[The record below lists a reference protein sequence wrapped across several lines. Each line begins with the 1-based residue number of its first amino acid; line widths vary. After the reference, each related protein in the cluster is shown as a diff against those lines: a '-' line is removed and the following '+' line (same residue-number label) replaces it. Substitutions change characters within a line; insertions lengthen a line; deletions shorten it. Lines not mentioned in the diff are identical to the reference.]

1 MSNLIK
7 PTSTDSEESDGN
19 EFMSEGGKKR
29 KRPLRDE
36 DEKNVQTENNDRQC
50 GVLIPP
56 TNEPCTRAITCKIHS
71 VGAKRAVAGRSQS
84 FNDLIAV
91 YQKKGIGR
99 PQVTPGNDRE
109 DLKIVLEESREQE
122 NSQQETD
129 IDYDEETESV
139 YIAVKEHKP
148 QPLGERQV
156 FYVQRKRKYFK
167 IRDIL
172 LEAITPK
179 SSQCQIPHIDI

>member
-1 MSNLIK
+1 
-7 PTSTDSEESDGN
+7 TDSEESDSN

-36 DEKNVQTENNDRQC
+36 DEKNVQTENNGKNTPLNLDRQC

-99 PQVTPGNDRE
+99 PQ

>member
-1 MSNLIK
+1 
-7 PTSTDSEESDGN
+7 
-19 EFMSEGGKKR
+19 
-29 KRPLRDE
+29 
-36 DEKNVQTENNDRQC
+36 
-50 GVLIPP
+50 
-56 TNEPCTRAITCKIHS
+56 
-71 VGAKRAVAGRSQS
+71 
-84 FNDLIAV
+84 
-91 YQKKGIGR
+91 
-99 PQVTPGNDRE
+99 
-109 DLKIVLEESREQE
+109 LEESREQE